1 MSSQPDVSKGKVCY
15 QCKRFVKHDF
25 NLHDL
30 RKESRSY
37 LVDEVV
43 LDALCQPINHHNSL
57 ARLCCFHCTF
67 LSCAQYYAVFLICLI
82 ELDLE
87 SAEIKPIGN
96 LRLKDFGQA
105 DGR

>member
-1 MSSQPDVSKGKVCY
+1 MFPKEK
-15 QCKRFVKHDF
+15 FVIIVKSFFKHDF
-25 NLHDL
+25 NLYDL
-30 RKESRSY
+30 RKECRRY

-43 LDALCQPINHHNSL
+43 LDALRQPINHHNSL
-57 ARLCCFHCTF
+57 ARLCCLHCTF
-67 LSCAQYYAVFLICLI
+67 LPCAQYHAVLLICLI